1 MKIYTVIY
9 TVLSLVA
16 ALILAGFVTAIGF
29 IPPLVPYEF
38 TIKFTVTIT
47 AGVVSVIILVG
58 GIGGV
63 LGGEGNTLW
72 VSVGSGAT
80 SLILTAASVVGGWYI
95 FWVNP
100 IARAEYE
107 DVVLGDSSFA
117 KELVSGLLD
126 EAYDEDCSEAG
137 YFDYRIG
144 LWYGA
149 SYSSYGYRRGAPINL
164 YVSHCPG
171 LVWTVSAS
179 GYFPVPVASVKY
191 VNINPYQ
198 MRVGPD
204 GDLEVEDDAGEW
216 VPLSKVSG
224 YLANDP
230 KASDSLRRLLKEDV
244 DFSIDY
250 GAPRVTYYIH
260 GGSRL
265 DVLAERERLSRLL
278 DLIAGIYPEG
288 YDYNWD
294 PAEFGDYNV

>member
-1 MKIYTVIY
+1 LKIYTVIY

-16 ALILAGFVTAIGF
+16 ALILAGVATAVGF

-38 TIKFTVTIT
+38 TIKFIVTIT
-47 AGVVSVIILVG
+47 AGVVSIIILVG
-58 GIGGV
+58 GLAGV
-63 LGGEGNTLW
+63 LGGKGNTRWL
-72 VSVGSGAT
+72 SLGAGAI
-80 SLILTAASVVGGWYI
+80 SLILTAASVIAGWYI

-126 EAYDEDCSEAG
+126 EAYGEDYSEAG

-164 YVSHCPG
+164 YVSHYPG

-179 GYFPVPVASVKY
+179 GYFPVPVASVKN

-204 GDLEVEDDAGEW
+204 GTLEVEGRDAGDW
-216 VPLSKVSG
+216 VSLSTVSG

-230 KASDSLRRLLKEDV
+230 KASNALRRLLKEDV
-244 DFSIDY
+244 DFSITC
-250 GAPRVTYYIH
+250 GAPGVMYYIY
-260 GGSRL
+260 GDRF
-265 DVLAERERLSRLL
+265 DVRAERKRLSQLL
-278 DLIAGIYPEG
+278 DLIADIYPPG
-288 YDYNWD
+288 AKFDWD
-294 PAEFGDYNV
+294 PSEIPDYT